1 MFGPD
6 FLDFE
11 FQIKE
16 SGFILYS
23 LESPTGSMVQK
34 GNFDVLWMR
43 KGTKD
48 YLGIKRDILK
58 VEGKEFDVL
67 AHGKSEGLEGN
78 IMMHCLQIQM
88 FGNVNTTYKQ
98 RNRI

>member
-58 VEGKEFDVL
+58 VEGKERSNL
-67 AHGKSEGLEGN
+67 N
-78 IMMHCLQIQM
+78 HCRITTNNRFVQSYFQSHWSR
-88 FGNVNTTYKQ
+88 FGC
-98 RNRI
+98 